1 MTILHSA
8 PAERNVEF
16 ILEVLQRH
24 LPPRGEV
31 LEVASGTGQ
40 HVMRFSA
47 ALPELTWQPTDPD
60 PTARASIVARLAA
73 EYRGN
78 VREPVE
84 LDVRQAWPGRVFVAV
99 VTANLLHISPYE
111 VIDAL
116 FSGAGRVLAEEGV
129 VHVYGPFKQVGEHTS
144 QSNLEFDQS
153 LRGRNPQWGIRD
165 MEDVVASAQ
174 RHGFTLVETNA
185 LPANNFSLV
194 FYRA

>member
-24 LPPRGEV
+24 LPPQGEV

-60 PTARASIVARLAA
+60 PSSRASISARLAA
-73 EYRGN
+73 EPRSN

-84 LDVRQAWPGRVFVAV
+84 LDVKQSWPGRVFVAV

-116 FSGAGRVLAEEGV
+116 FAGASGVLAEGGIM
-129 VHVYGPFKQVGEHTS
+129 HVYGPFKQAGEHTS
-144 QSNLEFDQS
+144 QSNVDFDQS
-153 LRGRNPQWGIRD
+153 LRGRNPLWGIRD
-165 MEDVVASAQ
+165 MEDVVEIAQ
-174 RHGFTLVETNA
+174 RHGFTLTETNT
-185 LPANNFSLV
+185 LPANNFSIV
-194 FYRA
+194 FRL